1 MSWWIEPDETGPPSV
16 HDHRVAMFSSKETAM
31 RFRSTLIHA
40 STAALLIGIV
50 AFVGYSR
57 ASQGL
62 RLADP
67 LLSVVRG
74 GDLASQNVNTEV
86 CAADRVELFG
96 GQTAGDCNSGPA
108 LPGGTCINCSTQP
121 FLQPWEGMRT
131 EDPTGVDCNII
142 EMMQGIC
149 WRNAD
154 FIYTC
159 QDQEVDPDHPMCI
172 GGVYYQNS
180 AQ

>member
-1 MSWWIEPDETGPPSV
+1 
-16 HDHRVAMFSSKETAM
+16 M
-31 RFRSTLIHA
+31 RFRPTLIHA

-50 AFVGYSR
+50 AFVGNSR

-74 GDLASQNVNTEV
+74 GDTPTHNQNSEG
-86 CAADRVELFG
+86 CAIARVELFG

-121 FLQPWEGMRT
+121 DLQQGGQGMRT

-149 WRNAD
+149 WRNDD

-159 QDQEVDPDHPMCI
+159 QNQTVDPDHPMCI
-172 GGVYYQNS
+172 GGVYFQNS